1 MPFSSENGKKHIKNI
16 VSRLPRQKMLDIGCG
31 CGTYAKM
38 FPDADWT
45 GVEIWE
51 PYVEKYGLTD
61 LYNNLYVED
70 ARTWEPMAH
79 YDVAFAGDVLEHLY
93 INEASDLVDRLK
105 SCADTVV
112 ISIPIGYYPQGEYDG
127 NPHET
132 HLTDNWTDD
141 LVKST
146 FGWPTWSHVEGEIG
160 VYIYSKHAIKP
171 KICVYAISKNEA
183 HFAQRFCE
191 SAKDAD
197 LILIADTGST
207 DGLPEEAA
215 KHGAVV
221 HHIGVVPWRFDIARN
236 TSLALVPTDMDICI
250 SLDIDEVLQPGWREE
265 VERAWKIGVTTRM
278 WYLFD
283 WSCGI
288 VFNSNKIHSRHG
300 YKWHHPCHEMLRP
313 SFDMEEVYAH
323 TEKLLI
329 VHMPDSSKSR
339 GSYMD
344 LLKLSVKE
352 DPHCPRNAF
361 YYARELSFYGKWQES
376 IDECHRYLA
385 LPDATWN
392 RERCYAYRVIGR
404 CYKELGNMREAEKSF
419 HMAALES
426 PDTRE
431 PWCELATLCYIE
443 KRWPECF
450 AYAMR
455 ALQITIREN
464 VYTADP
470 IVWGYQPHDLA
481 AIAAWNIGLK
491 DIAVREGKLALDL
504 EPNDDR
510 LKLNLQFYMS
520 DDNVVQPAI
529 AAE

>member
-1 MPFSSENGKKHIKNI
+1 MPFSSNSGKKHIKNI

-38 FPDADWT
+38 FPNAEWT

-51 PYVEKYGLTD
+51 PYVEKYGLTS

-79 YDVAFAGDVLEHLY
+79 YDVAFAGDVLEH
-93 INEASDLVDRLK
+93 IRIDEAVKLLDKLK
-105 SCADTVV
+105 LCADTVV
-112 ISIPIGYYPQGEYDG
+112 VSIPIGHYPQGEYDG
-127 NPHET
+127 NPHEA
-132 HLTDNWTDD
+132 HVTDNWNDTD
-141 LVKST
+141 VRAY
-146 FGWPTWSHVEGEIG
+146 FGEADWSHIDGEIG
-160 VYIYSKHAIKP
+160 VYIWSKHQIKP
-171 KICVYAISKNEA
+171 QICVYAISKNEA
-183 HFAQRFCE
+183 HFVQRFCE
-191 SAKDAD
+191 SASEAD
-197 LILIADTGST
+197 MVLIADTGST
-207 DGLPEEAA
+207 DGLPAEAA
-215 KHGAVV
+215 KYGAHV
-221 HHIGVVPWRFDIARN
+221 HHISVMPWRFDIARN
-236 TSLALVPTDMDICI
+236 AALSLVPGDMDICI
-250 SLDIDEVLQPGWREE
+250 SLDIDEALQPGWREE
-265 VERAWKIGVTTRM
+265 VERFWKIGVTTRM

-288 VFNSNKIHSRHG
+288 KFNSNKIHSRHG

-313 SFDMEEVYAH
+313 SFEMEEIYAH

-329 VHMPDSSKSR
+329 VHMPDPTKSR

-344 LLKLSVKE
+344 LLRLSVKE

-376 IDECHRYLA
+376 INECNRYLA

-404 CYKELGNMREAEKSF
+404 CHKELGNIQEAEKSF
-419 HMAALES
+419 HMAALEA

-431 PWCELATLCYIE
+431 PWCELSNLCYIQQ
-443 KRWPECF
+443 RWPECF
-450 AYAMR
+450 AYATR
-455 ALQITIREN
+455 ALQITVREH

-470 IVWGYQPHDLA
+470 VVWGYKLHDLL
-481 AIAAWNIGLK
+481 AISAWNLGLNDVAAK
-491 DIAVREGKLALDL
+491 HGQLAIDL
-504 EPNDDR
+504 EPDDER
-510 LKLNLQFYMS
+510 LKSNLQFYMKS
-520 DDNVVQPAI
+520 DSIVPTLT